1 MLHCMIV
8 GCLIVVDLLV
18 MFLSSMGDIP
28 ADTPATRQPFSPISS
43 LYQQLR
49 SSEPPLGWVVQ
60 SVSKGVKIICN
71 SRLQATERCQVS
83 STLGWLRVIGGVGM
97 NLSRTEDWKQFDPC
111 LD

>member
-1 MLHCMIV
+1 MLLCMIV

-49 SSEPPLGWVVQ
+49 SSEPPLG
-60 SVSKGVKIICN
+60 
-71 SRLQATERCQVS
+71 
-83 STLGWLRVIGGVGM
+83 
-97 NLSRTEDWKQFDPC
+97 
-111 LD
+111 